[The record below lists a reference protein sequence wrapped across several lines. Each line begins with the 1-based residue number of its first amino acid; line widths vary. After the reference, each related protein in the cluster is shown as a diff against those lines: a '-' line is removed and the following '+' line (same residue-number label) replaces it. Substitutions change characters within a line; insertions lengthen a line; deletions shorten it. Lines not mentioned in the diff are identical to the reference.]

1 MTMPNENRPLKTAKQ
16 IAHELGVCERT
27 VTRMVRKGIL
37 PATKGG
43 CGGRT
48 SPLILER
55 EALKNLNR
63 KKG

>member
-1 MTMPNENRPLKTAKQ
+1 MPSTDRPLKTAKQ

-27 VTRMVRKGIL
+27 VTRMVRKGLL

-48 SPLILER
+48 SPLVMER
-55 EALKNLNR
+55 DALKSFHR